1 MLNSR
6 RHPEPIK
13 NIDCVLLG
21 AFERHNFGD
30 LLMGYI
36 FETLLGRNGIRVVS
50 RRDLM
55 AASKSHSPAGS
66 MATTLSAPFIDLSS

>member
-36 FETLLGRNGIRVVS
+36 FETLLGRPWKTQAICGT
-50 RRDLM
+50 M
-55 AASKSHSPAGS
+55 A
-66 MATTLSAPFIDLSS
+66 L